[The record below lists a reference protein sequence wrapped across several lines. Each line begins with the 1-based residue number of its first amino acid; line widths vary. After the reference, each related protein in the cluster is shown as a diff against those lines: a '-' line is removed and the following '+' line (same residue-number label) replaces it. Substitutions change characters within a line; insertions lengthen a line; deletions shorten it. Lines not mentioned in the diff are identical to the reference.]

1 MVIVDK
7 IWSASKD
14 RIVELKAM
22 KKADL
27 MKEIKSRVKIGG
39 LPVKVIESKY
49 KEIYATIKK
58 M

>member
-1 MVIVDK
+1 MVIVK
-7 IWSASKD
+7 NIWSVSGD

-27 MKEIKSRVKIGG
+27 MKEIKKRVKIGG
-39 LPVKVIESKY
+39 LPKKAIESKY
-49 KEIYATIKK
+49 KEIYASIKK